1 MPTYKYKPVDPTK
14 REIRL
19 VRLLPGSFDDDIEL
33 EIFHSHLLVDGDPES
48 IQYEALSYV
57 WGSTVDPH
65 SIHVE
70 GIEENPNGGELLVTQ
85 NLAIALRYLR
95 KLEPRTLWIDAICIN
110 QEDTNER
117 GSEVSRMHEIYES
130 ACQVVVWLGPE
141 AEDTLL
147 ALRLLQSIKHDL
159 NISIT
164 KAKAMGIGGMRDQ
177 YITAELIH
185 SSETARS
192 LNDAKAFELVKA
204 GWLALM
210 NLCSREWFY
219 RLWVWQEYKR
229 SKVATALVGMLEFDL
244 RDLGMVLLALI
255 RHTRCNKF
263 LTGLEAD
270 IHLTM
275 ARSITRWND
284 IGCFFDT
291 PYYIDGTR
299 RSSCHDPRDRVYAIL
314 GLLEPV
320 YREEIIPDY
329 TKPVMEVYKDFFL
342 CHLRQHHLLDFMYRI
357 EEQDDTLPSW
367 IPNLGST
374 IDFINYGTWWI
385 NFNYGEAWGKA
396 RHEIEYSHA
405 DESLRTPGKRVGT
418 VKQVY
423 YRVPLDAEPA
433 RLRELCQDGEPVI
446 LKASPSVVGDSTF
459 DDFIITL
466 VCGNCDVKI
475 EGAAELSELQVEYIK
490 YVREGVVDETTRQI
504 RVALEEALPGRAIV
518 LTEDRTF
525 GLCPLSAI
533 PGDQI
538 FILPGSDTPILLRP
552 VEGAQNHFRIKGDCY
567 VNALTCSTGLLG
579 PLPNGWKAKKCIKQG
594 YYTMVYSNSTYST
607 QNDPRLWPLPE
618 SHEAAWRDSDRV
630 YYDDEMDEEGNLRLL
645 YFDIL
650 ETPDYIYSD
659 PRLTPKALRVQGVE
673 LQDLVIV

>member
-110 QEDTNER
+110 REDTNER

-433 RLRELCQDGEPVI
+433 RRRASHSQGE
-446 LKASPSVVGDSTF
+446 S
-459 DDFIITL
+459 
-466 VCGNCDVKI
+466 
-475 EGAAELSELQVEYIK
+475 
-490 YVREGVVDETTRQI
+490 
-504 RVALEEALPGRAIV
+504 
-518 LTEDRTF
+518 
-525 GLCPLSAI
+525 
-533 PGDQI
+533 
-538 FILPGSDTPILLRP
+538 
-552 VEGAQNHFRIKGDCY
+552 
-567 VNALTCSTGLLG
+567 
-579 PLPNGWKAKKCIKQG
+579 
-594 YYTMVYSNSTYST
+594 
-607 QNDPRLWPLPE
+607 
-618 SHEAAWRDSDRV
+618 
-630 YYDDEMDEEGNLRLL
+630 
-645 YFDIL
+645 
-650 ETPDYIYSD
+650 
-659 PRLTPKALRVQGVE
+659 
-673 LQDLVIV
+673 